1 MKITKNQQ
9 LGIEWVASSGT
20 GVLAM
25 FIGYQLTD
33 SELIAGLSGVIVMA
47 YVSSVI
53 RVWDFTKF

>member
-9 LGIEWVASSGT
+9 LGMEWIISSGS
-20 GVLAM
+20 GILAM

-33 SELIAGLSGVIVMA
+33 SELVAGLSGVIVMA